1 MIGRLALRSLTAHPV
16 RSAVLAAGFGIGV
29 AVMAIL
35 LGVAAIVLQQA
46 QSPAL
51 VGGGDVL
58 IRLSESVPARMVLAG
73 TLQSATLRPQIRTA
87 SPFETASLY
96 LLRDGRVTRVD
107 ARGGI
112 PSLERSLGDP
122 ETGQIAAWRDTSSD
136 VAWTS
141 ESPSQ
146 VLRQIDRFHEI
157 PDVPRWENS
166 WAEWLYFNGRGPD
179 ARFYLTF
186 MVGPRTT
193 GDRRAAGVRLQL
205 EREGRMESFTGAA
218 EISTADAR
226 RAPDLTIG
234 RNQVSLRELTYHL
247 NLDLADARGKRV
259 RGNLTLAASPGKLVP
274 PIEISG
280 AGGWRTGYVVPVMNG
295 ALGGILEM
303 DGTTVSLQGGTGYH
317 DHNWGFWEGVS
328 WQWGQAQQGDLSLLY
343 GRVFA
348 PPEAA
353 DPDRIPGFVGVLGP
367 DGPLGYATDVRIAEQ
382 NDASGRP
389 TSISITGR
397 GPSLNVTARFDVGS
411 AGTTRSQQGPLAN
424 QVDFLQLRGQY
435 TVTGTAGTRQI
446 QFTAPGAAETFRGRT
461 GRAKFE
467 VRSAK

>member
-16 RSAVLAAGFGIGV
+16 RSGVLAAGFGIGV

-73 TLQSATLRPQIRTA
+73 TLQSTTLRPRIKTA
-87 SPFETASLY
+87 SPFDTAALY
-96 LLRDGRVTRVD
+96 LLRDGRVTRVE

-112 PSLERSLGDP
+112 PSLERRLGDP
-122 ETGQIAAWRDTSSD
+122 ETSQIAAWRDTPSD
-136 VAWTS
+136 VAWTN

-157 PDVPRWENS
+157 PSAPRWETS

-186 MVGPRTT
+186 MVGPRTS

-205 EREGRMESFTGAA
+205 ERDGRMESFTGGA
-218 EISTADAR
+218 EILYADAL

-234 RNQVSLRELTYHL
+234 HNQISLRNLTYHL
-247 NLDLADARGKRV
+247 ALDLASATGRRV

-295 ALGGILEM
+295 ALNGTLDV

-328 WQWGQAQQGDLSLLY
+328 WQWGQVQQGDVSLLY

-367 DGPLGYATDVRIAEQ
+367 EGPLGYATDVRIAEQ
-382 NDASGRP
+382 NDSTGRP

-397 GPSLNVTARFDVGS
+397 GPSLDVTARFTVDS
-411 AGTTRSQQGPLAN
+411 AVTTRSAQGPLAN

-435 TVTGTAGTRQI
+435 TVSGTAGTRQI
-446 QFTAPGAAETFRGRT
+446 QFTAPGAAETFRGRAES
-461 GRAKFE
+461 AKFE
-467 VRSAK
+467 GRSAK